1 MAWTPDVT
9 MVAPFRLVSRL
20 PGVLILLLCLL
31 LAACSRP
38 PDEERIR
45 AAMVAMQQALEGGQP
60 SDFMQHV
67 STDFTGADGSVDREA
82 LHNLL
87 RAQVLGN
94 ARIGI
99 MTGPVDVERNG
110 DRATV
115 RVTAT
120 FTGGSARWLPERGS
134 VYRLTSGWR
143 QIDGEWKVFN
153 AQWERAL

>member
-1 MAWTPDVT
+1 MAPSRF
-9 MVAPFRLVSRL
+9 MPPAVAFLVA
-20 PGVLILLLCLL
+20 LLCLL
-31 LAACSRP
+31 VAACSRP

-45 AAMVAMQQALEGGQP
+45 AAMAAMQEALEGGKP
-60 SDFMQHV
+60 SDFMEHV
-67 STDFTGADGSVDREA
+67 SADFTGADGSVDREA

-94 ARIGI
+94 ASIGI

-120 FTGGSARWLPERGS
+120 FTGGNARWLPERGS

-143 QIDGEWKVFN
+143 EVEGDWKVFN

>member
-1 MAWTPDVT
+1 MATRRSRPLRGF
-9 MVAPFRLVSRL
+9 VAFALC
-20 PGVLILLLCLL
+20 GVL

-38 PDEERIR
+38 PEEERIR
-45 AAMVAMQQALEGGQP
+45 SAMVQMQEALEGGRP
-60 SDFMQHV
+60 ADVMQHV
-67 STDFTGADGSVDREA
+67 SMDFTGDGGSVDREA

-94 ARIGI
+94 ASIGI
-99 MTGPVDVERNG
+99 MTGPVEIERNG

-120 FTGGSARWLPERGS
+120 FTGGNARWLPERGS

-143 QIDGEWKVFN
+143 EVDGEWKVFN